1 MLVFQIVS
9 SRLKLSW
16 VTLFDTR
23 RTPLNI
29 FSCRQLCNVLK
40 NHGHHYK
47 YNCFVSKIQVAGQ
60 QVQPGC
66 ISMISYFSHT
76 PSLCLLF
83 WKTLQIFHKSMLCSK
98 LQVAGQAGW
107 VGLHLWNSW
116 QRCVGR
122 RDKHFFLSF
131 QSFNLSTLL
140 PHFIAPCLYFT
151 RKVIPFF
158 RPNFRNSWRQ
168 RCVGR
173 GEGGQAADYFD
184 YRPSTR
190 PPAVLAGTKWKCFQN
205 RDKKPLLA
213 TKWVFANF
221 WAKGCR

>member
-1 MLVFQIVS
+1 
-9 SRLKLSW
+9 
-16 VTLFDTR
+16 
-23 RTPLNI
+23 
-29 FSCRQLCNVLK
+29 
-40 NHGHHYK
+40 
-47 YNCFVSKIQVAGQ
+47 
-60 QVQPGC
+60 
-66 ISMISYFSHT
+66 
-76 PSLCLLF
+76 
-83 WKTLQIFHKSMLCSK
+83 MLCSK

-190 PPAVLAGTKWKCFQN
+190 RTCGHKMKVFPKYRQKTPFGDKMSFCQFLGKRLPINTIGGNPCRCWSGVSGSIKLPDYKTFSGMNTGGRGGGGGGAQTKTLHKIFLLEKHKVLSFFLFYLPS
-205 RDKKPLLA
+205 R
-213 TKWVFANF
+213 
-221 WAKGCR
+221 R